1 MGEGLTLE
9 KLEVDIQ
16 QRNQQLADV
25 DAHQFVEWAAE
36 TFGERLVMST
46 SFGVQAAVMLHL
58 VTRVIPN
65 IPVIWIDT
73 GYLLP
78 ETYQFAEKLTHR
90 LKLNVKGFQSP
101 VSPARME
108 ALFGRLW
115 EKDDIAALDRYDE
128 IRKVEP
134 MRRALREL
142 RADAWLAGLRT
153 EQTDNRKTLPRIHRV
168 NGYYKLLPI
177 LHWTSK
183 EIHEYLRTHA
193 LSYHPLY
200 EKGYATVGDWHSS
213 RPLSESDRHERD
225 TRFRGLKQEC
235 GIHLQTPE
243 EEESLKSSGL

>member
-1 MGEGLTLE
+1 MVLMGEGLTLE
-9 KLEVDIQ
+9 KPEVDIQ

-25 DAHQFVEWAAE
+25 DAHQFVEWTAE

-142 RADAWLAGLRT
+142 SAERLIRLDFPAAM
-153 EQTDNRKTLPRIHRV
+153 TLP
-168 NGYYKLLPI
+168 P
-177 LHWTSK
+177 
-183 EIHEYLRTHA
+183 
-193 LSYHPLY
+193 
-200 EKGYATVGDWHSS
+200 
-213 RPLSESDRHERD
+213 
-225 TRFRGLKQEC
+225 
-235 GIHLQTPE
+235 
-243 EEESLKSSGL
+243 